1 VAHGPLLLIG
11 LRCSGKTTLG
21 RALAKAAGVTWTD
34 LDPHT
39 LGLLACSSVHEA
51 FERHGEAGWRQAEAR
66 ALSMVLDAGHGVI
79 SLGGGT
85 PTAPAAAATIRT
97 AQARGRAMV
106 ALLDPGPAELLRRLA
121 GARGDRPVLAKD
133 DREEVRRLG
142 AARLPLYRSLAD
154 LTVDSGLPPA
164 RCVDRL
170 LAAIRT
176 RRWPWPLAVG

>member
-1 VAHGPLLLIG
+1 VAAGPLLLIG

-21 RALAKAAGVTWTD
+21 QALAKAAGVRWTD

-39 LGLLACSSVHEA
+39 LGLLGCPSVHEA

-66 ALSMVLDAGHGVI
+66 ALNMAMDAGHGVI

-85 PTAPAAAATIRT
+85 PIAPTAAAAIRS
-97 AQARGRAMV
+97 AQACGRAMV
-106 ALLDPGPAELLRRLA
+106 ALLDPGPAELVRRLS
-121 GARGDRPVLAKD
+121 GSRGDRPALARD

-142 AARLPLYRSLAD
+142 TARLPLYRSLAD
-154 LTVDSGLPPA
+154 LTVDSSLPPT

-170 LAAIRT
+170 LEAIRT
-176 RRWPWPLAVG
+176 RRWPWPPGDG